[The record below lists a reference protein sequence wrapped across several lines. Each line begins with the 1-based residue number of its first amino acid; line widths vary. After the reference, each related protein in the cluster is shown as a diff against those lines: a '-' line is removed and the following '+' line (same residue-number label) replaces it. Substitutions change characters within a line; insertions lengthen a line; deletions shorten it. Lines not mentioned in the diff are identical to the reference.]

1 MVAIE
6 KLPYLLFKIMLNPWN
21 NLKLIFFLLALYAT
35 YRAYKTY
42 KKTKQRTSLFMFII
56 VSLFS
61 LNLISQAFEIEQ
73 FIMIV
78 KELKLN
84 LFLSFLPIVVFLLS
98 DYFQRKRFKAEVE
111 TKKVKELFKR
121 YVNPY
126 IADKLAENPESIADR
141 VKQEVTMV
149 FVDIRGFTSLS
160 ERLDAEHVVI
170 LLNKYFTSVTEA
182 IFKYN
187 GTVDKF
193 IGDSV
198 MAMFNAPLYQDDHA
212 DRAVKSGLEIIK
224 SLEKL
229 NESLKKENLR
239 LDVGIGINTG
249 VAIVGNIGTEQ
260 FLDYTAI
267 GDTVNIAS
275 RLQGKAGKMEIMIS
289 DATLKKLKNKFNVKH
304 VGSLE
309 LKGKTEK
316 VKTYQVI

>member
-42 KKTKQRTSLFMFII
+42 RKTKQRTSLFMFII

-73 FIMIV
+73 FIMVV

-126 IADKLAENPESIADR
+126 IADKLAENPESIAD
-141 VKQEVTMV
+141 
-149 FVDIRGFTSLS
+149 
-160 ERLDAEHVVI
+160 
-170 LLNKYFTSVTEA
+170 
-182 IFKYN
+182 
-187 GTVDKF
+187 
-193 IGDSV
+193 
-198 MAMFNAPLYQDDHA
+198 NAVA
-212 DRAVKSGLEIIK
+212 
-224 SLEKL
+224 
-229 NESLKKENLR
+229 NLT
-239 LDVGIGINTG
+239 I
-249 VAIVGNIGTEQ
+249 EPPP
-260 FLDYTAI
+260 
-267 GDTVNIAS
+267 S
-275 RLQGKAGKMEIMIS
+275 R
-289 DATLKKLKNKFNVKH
+289 
-304 VGSLE
+304 
-309 LKGKTEK
+309 
-316 VKTYQVI
+316 